1 MKRFVLIFVFTLCSI
16 TQSFGQFK
24 MPKKEDFELVNKLPI
39 VVLLKTEKDENDI
52 QYNKFVK
59 KYVEEFFGAE
69 RVHAYLNFKEFNKF
83 IKDKSNKN
91 KFSFIGYEYVIN
103 RNPSKGLTMEGIDY
117 VNVHQIFLGICGKN
131 FMTNYGYLSAIVYP
145 DGQKNLLK
153 KKEKFTIDESLMKFA
168 LTYFKNQINDVLSGD
183 EASFTYSLSDLN
195 KNASNLKNLTLLV
208 DKNIVDEKFL
218 EDLKKNY
225 SYKFEIVDSERIKK
239 AILENENGV
248 AFFHNH
254 FQPMASRQFANLL
267 HVYQASD
274 LKVLYFTL
282 PENVGKFQIG
292 KPKLIVDDR
301 KDYIEKLIKEIT
313 K

>member
-1 MKRFVLIFVFTLCSI
+1 MKKVVLFFVVVLCSVG
-16 TQSFGQFK
+16 QSFGQFK
-24 MPKKEDFELVNKLPI
+24 MPKKEDFELFSKLPI
-39 VVLLKTEKDENDI
+39 VVLQSTEDDENAI
-52 QYNKFVK
+52 QYNKYVK
-59 KYVEEFFGAE
+59 KYVEEYFGAE
-69 RVHAYLNFKEFNKF
+69 RVHAYLSFKEFNKF

-117 VNVHQIFLGICGKN
+117 VNVHQIFLGICGKS
-131 FMTNYGYLSAIVYP
+131 FMTNGGYLSAIVYS

-153 KKEKFTIDESLMKFA
+153 KNEKFKIDESLMKFA
-168 LTYFKNQINDVLSGD
+168 LTYFKNQINDVLSGND
-183 EASFTYSLSDLN
+183 ASFTFSLSDLN
-195 KNASNLKNLTLLV
+195 KNAASLKNLTLLV

-225 SYKFEIVDSERIKK
+225 SYKYEIVDSERIKK

-267 HVYQASD
+267 HIYQASD
-274 LKVLYFTL
+274 LRVLYFTL
-282 PENVGKFQIG
+282 PENNSKLQIG
-292 KPKLIVDDR
+292 KQKLIVDDR
-301 KDYIEKLIKEIT
+301 KDYVEKLINEIA